1 METTYRLNLQEM
13 NAAFLNSLK
22 ALFSGEIV
30 EITVK
35 SVPID
40 RLNSDVLDK
49 SVKSDRQNPEQT
61 SPPTFN
67 AFKLKTKGFKFDRD
81 EANTR

>member
-1 METTYRLNLQEM
+1 METTYRLNVKEM

-22 ALFSGEIV
+22 ELFSGEVV

-40 RLNSDVLDK
+40 RLGSEVLDQ
-49 SVKSDRQNPEQT
+49 SVTSEPKNSGQT
-61 SPPTFN
+61 HPPTFN